1 MISNTRQ
8 KFLIIGGGG
17 FLGYSLYQRLRKNY
31 QPAVFVSSSFQW
43 SNLGKIDDVEHIS
56 FVIANSKDIDMYK
69 DFISDVSH
77 VIYMAGGTNIAYS
90 QLHSISDIE
99 NHNSAILPLLTS
111 LDPSKK
117 LIYISSGGAVYG
129 ETSDFID
136 GCTETSTLNPKSIY
150 GLRNKVMEN
159 LVSSY
164 CKYASISYAILRLSN
179 PFGISQT
186 FTKRKGLIMTA
197 ILNALQNKPLLL
209 RDNGQQFRDFI
220 PVDLFV
226 DYLLA
231 IAADL
236 GNKSSF
242 PALFNVGLGKSYSTL
257 AIAEMINELLG
268 GQLNIQIKE
277 ECLPYEVKHSSLDCS
292 LISNMYPAIEKKP
305 LDQYLY
311 SLVRLIQENS

>member
-1 MISNTRQ
+1 MINSTHQ
-8 KFLIIGGGG
+8 KFLIIGAGG
-17 FLGYSLYQRLRKNY
+17 FLGYSLFERFRQMS

-43 SNLGKIDDVEHIS
+43 PNLGEIDEVGDIS
-56 FVIANSKDIDMYK
+56 LVIANSKNIDMYK
-69 DFISDVSH
+69 HFIPDASH
-77 VIYMAGGTNIAYS
+77 VIYMAGGTNIAFS
-90 QLHSISDIE
+90 QLHSILDIE
-99 NHNSAILPLLTS
+99 NHNSAILPLLAS

-129 ETSDFID
+129 ETSDIVN
-136 GCTETSTLNPKSIY
+136 GCVETSTLNPNSIY

-164 CKYASISYAILRLSN
+164 CQYSSISYAILRLSN
-179 PFGISQT
+179 PFGISQV
-186 FTKRKGLIMTA
+186 FTKRRGLIMTA
-197 ILNALQNKPLLL
+197 ILNCLHNKPLLL

-231 IAADL
+231 IVADL
-236 GNKSSF
+236 GIKSTF

-277 ECLPYEVKHSSLDCS
+277 ECFPYEVKHSSLDCS
-292 LISNMYPAIEKKP
+292 LISNMYPSIKKKTLVSYISDLVDLVEK
-305 LDQYLY
+305 YH
-311 SLVRLIQENS
+311 